1 MFCFAGASLCG
12 GPGFWNNGFI
22 FKPET
27 YISTHVCLVPV
38 AFSVH
43 GRKCD
48 FRITREVHAKQKTNY
63 TRERGISKKRG
74 QIHQKY

>member
-1 MFCFAGASLCG
+1 MFCFAGASSCG
-12 GPGFWNNGFI
+12 GPGYWNNGFI
-22 FKPET
+22 FKIET
-27 YISTHVCLVPV
+27 FISTHVCLVPV

-43 GRKCD
+43 GR
-48 FRITREVHAKQKTNY
+48 KQKTNY